1 MAGLSEEMVCSV
13 MSEKDSTVDFINT
26 QGLLLKIVIQFYC
39 MRYPII
45 VLPFYSFFVSFIYD
59 ING

>member
-1 MAGLSEEMVCSV
+1 MAGHSEEMVCY
-13 MSEKDSTVDFINT
+13 EREADSTVDFINT

-39 MRYPII
+39 MRYPKI

>member
-1 MAGLSEEMVCSV
+1 MAGHSEEMVCY
-13 MSEKDSTVDFINT
+13 ERGADSTVDFINT

>member
-1 MAGLSEEMVCSV
+1 MAGLSEEMVCY
-13 MSEKDSTVDFINT
+13 ELEADSTVDFINT

>member
-1 MAGLSEEMVCSV
+1 MAGHSEEMVCY
-13 MSEKDSTVDFINT
+13 EREADSTVDFINT

-59 ING
+59 IDG